1 MTKPKIL
8 LTRELPPK
16 AMELLNDRVSA
27 ELLNSDNV
35 TKESIIEGLKDKQ
48 ALLCLLT
55 ENIDAEILAASA
67 HIKVVANVAVGF
79 NNIDVTKA
87 TELKIPVTNT
97 PGVLTETSADLA
109 FALLMASARR
119 ITESERYLRDGKW
132 HGWGILQFLG
142 TDVYNSTL
150 GIVGMGRI
158 GKAVARRAQGFNM
171 RVVYWNRTRLAEEE
185 ERALGVTYGP
195 LEEVLRRSDFIS
207 VHTAY
212 NRETHHF
219 IGAEEFMLM
228 KNTAHII
235 NTARGPIID
244 ENALVEALKNK
255 EIAGAGLDVFEE
267 EPKVHPGLLEMD
279 NVVLLPHIGSA
290 TIATRTKMATMAVE
304 NLVAALEGKTPP
316 NVVNP
321 VIYD

>member
-16 AMELLNDRVSA
+16 AMELLNDRVSV
-27 ELLNSDNV
+27 ELMDSNDV
-35 TKESIIEGLKDKQ
+35 TKEAIIKGLKDKE

-55 ENIDAEILAASA
+55 ENIDAEILTASS

-79 NNIDVTKA
+79 NNIDVAKA
-87 TELKIPVTNT
+87 TELRIPVTNT

-119 ITESERYLRDGKW
+119 VPESERYLRDGQW
-132 HGWGILQFLG
+132 DGWGILQFLG
-142 TDVYNSTL
+142 TDIYDSTL
-150 GIVGMGRI
+150 GIVGLGRI
-158 GKAVARRAQGFNM
+158 GKALVRRAKGFNM
-171 RVVYWNRTRLAEEE
+171 HVMYWNRTRLAKEE
-185 ERALGVTYGP
+185 ERALGVTYAP
-195 LEEVLRRSDFIS
+195 LEEVLHRSDFIS
-207 VHTAY
+207 IHTAY
-212 NRETHHF
+212 NSGTHHF
-219 IGAEEFMLM
+219 IGFEEFKLM
-228 KNTAHII
+228 KNTAYII

-304 NLVAALEGKTPP
+304 NLVAALEGKAPP

-321 VIYD
+321 AIYD